1 MISRIR
7 VPNTFVLIFSITI
20 LIAILTWIIP
30 AGECQRIEKDGRSI
44 IIPDSFK
51 KIDSNPQGLGDLL
64 KAPVEG
70 FIEAANIIMFILFIG
85 GVFGIFQATGTIDQF
100 LKKIILAHYRSK
112 FLQKALIPIMVIIF
126 SLFGAIFGMS
136 EEVIPF
142 VFIFI
147 PLAISLGYDSI
158 VGISIPFLGAGLGFA
173 GAILNP
179 FTIGVAQGISELPLY
194 SGLIYRLIVWIIV
207 TFTGVVWI
215 VRYANKVKKN
225 PEFSPVYE
233 IDKGRKIQPV
243 EDVLNSDVT
252 LNSAHKA
259 VLGVFVL
266 TIFLLIFGVYRYQW
280 YINEIA
286 ALFLASGIIAGLI
299 GKIGLNRIAENFI
312 DGAKS
317 IAGAALIVAF
327 ARGILIVA
335 ENGRIIDTILSSLS
349 NSISVVHPVIS
360 AQIMVVIQTCINFF
374 VPSGSGQA
382 AFTIPVMSALSDL
395 VGITR
400 QTAVLAFQFGDGFT
414 NMIIPTSA
422 VTMGVLSVA
431 KIPWEKWAWWLIKLE
446 IILFILSFLLIIPP
460 VLFNWG
466 PF

>member
-1 MISRIR
+1 MTSKLK

-30 AGECQRIEKDGRSI
+30 AGEFQRIEKDGRSI
-44 IIPDSFK
+44 IAPGSYK
-51 KIDSNPQGLGDLL
+51 NIDSNPQGFGELL
-64 KAPVEG
+64 KAPVQG

-100 LKKIILAHYRSK
+100 LKKIISAHYRSK
-112 FLQKALIPIMVIIF
+112 FLQKFLIPIMVIIF

-179 FTIGVAQGISELPLY
+179 FTIGVA
-194 SGLIYRLIVWIIV
+194 RLIVWIII
-207 TFTGVVWI
+207 TFVGILWI
-215 VRYANKVKKN
+215 VRYANKVKKD
-225 PEFSPVYE
+225 PRISPVYE
-233 IDKGRKIQPV
+233 IDKGRKIPPV
-243 EDVLNSDVT
+243 EDVLNSNIT
-252 LNSAHKA
+252 LDSTHKA
-259 VLGVFVL
+259 VLSIFTLTIILLVFGVF
-266 TIFLLIFGVYRYQW
+266 RYQW

-286 ALFLASGIIAGLI
+286 ALFLASGIIAGFVGRI
-299 GKIGLNRIAENFI
+299 GVNKIAENFI

-349 NSISVVHPVIS
+349 NLISVVHPVVS

-382 AFTIPVMSALSDL
+382 ALTIPLMSSLSDL

>member
-1 MISRIR
+1 MISRVK

-20 LIAILTWIIP
+20 LMAVLTWIIP
-30 AGECQRIEKDGRSI
+30 AGEFQRIEKDGRSI
-44 IIPDSFK
+44 ITPGSFK
-51 KIDSNPQGLGDLL
+51 YTGKNPQDIGALL

-70 FIEAANIIMFILFIG
+70 FIEASNIIVFILFIG

-100 LKKIILAHYRSK
+100 LKKIISAHHKSG
-112 FLQKALIPIMVIIF
+112 FLQKFLIPIMITVF
-126 SLFGAIFGMS
+126 SLFGAVFGMS

-142 VFIFI
+142 IFIFI

-179 FTIGVAQGISELPLY
+179 FTIGIAQGISELPLY
-194 SGLIYRLIVWIIV
+194 SGMVYRLIVWIIV
-207 TFTGVVWI
+207 TCTGIFWI
-215 VRYANKVKKN
+215 VRYAKKVKKN
-225 PEFSPVYE
+225 PEISPVYE
-233 IDKGRKIQPV
+233 IDRKRKIQPV
-243 EDVLNSDVT
+243 ENVLNSNVILT
-252 LNSAHKA
+252 PAHKT
-259 VLGVFVL
+259 VLGIFTF
-266 TIFLLIFGVYRYQW
+266 TIILLIFGVYKYQW
-280 YINEIA
+280 YIIEIA
-286 ALFLASGIIAGLI
+286 ALFLASGILAGFI
-299 GKIGLNRIAENFI
+299 GKIGINKIAESFVS
-312 DGAKS
+312 GAKS

-335 ENGRIIDTILSSLS
+335 ENGKIIDTILSNLSSL
-349 NSISVVHPVIS
+349 ISVVHPVIS
-360 AQIMVVIQTCINFF
+360 AQIMVLIQTCINFF
-374 VPSGSGQA
+374 IPSGSGQA
-382 AFTIPVMSALSDL
+382 ALTVPIMSSLGDL
-395 VGITR
+395 IGITR

-431 KIPWEKWAWWLIKLE
+431 NIPWEKWAWWLIKLE